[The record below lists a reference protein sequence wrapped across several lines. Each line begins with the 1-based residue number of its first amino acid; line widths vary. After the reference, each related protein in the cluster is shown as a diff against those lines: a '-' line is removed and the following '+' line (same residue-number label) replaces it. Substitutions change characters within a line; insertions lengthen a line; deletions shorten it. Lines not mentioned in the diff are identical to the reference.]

1 MGIALIALTSL
12 SQPVKALTQFLGG
25 PARHRSLPLP
35 QTADAAR
42 PAAAAPATA
51 APDATQPPA
60 SQHAAGQLPAW
71 TAAAT
76 ATAAAGIAVA
86 LATSTGALKP
96 YVVPRPSR
104 RRLAGGIKRP
114 SAAPASSVMPADAA
128 PAPAPRPAA
137 MPWMNAPAALAFA
150 APAANADRFH
160 PAGTSVAADA
170 ASKARSAAPRP
181 LLRVLRR
188 VQVGDPA
195 RLVISGRMADVCAEL
210 DRLAASE
217 ARLAL

>member
-25 PARHRSLPLP
+25 PARHKSLPPP
-35 QTADAAR
+35 QTTDAAR
-42 PAAAAPATA
+42 PSPAASSTA

-60 SQHAAGQLPAW
+60 SQNASGQFPAW

-76 ATAAAGIAVA
+76 AAAGTAMA

-96 YVVPRPSR
+96 YGVPRPSR

-114 SAAPASSVMPADAA
+114 SAVPTASVMPADAA

-160 PAGTSVAADA
+160 PAGASVSADA
-170 ASKARSAAPRP
+170 ASKARSEAPRP

-217 ARLAL
+217 ARLLAL

>member
-25 PARHRSLPLP
+25 PARHKSLPQP
-35 QTADAAR
+35 QTTDAAR
-42 PAAAAPATA
+42 PAASATA
-51 APDATQPPA
+51 APDLTQPPA
-60 SQHAAGQLPAW
+60 SQHAAGQFPAW

-76 ATAAAGIAVA
+76 AAAGTAMA

-96 YVVPRPSR
+96 YGVPRPSR

-114 SAAPASSVMPADAA
+114 SAVPTASVMPADAS

-150 APAANADRFH
+150 APAANADRF
-160 PAGTSVAADA
+160 ASVSADA
-170 ASKARSAAPRP
+170 ASKARSEAPRP

-217 ARLAL
+217 ARLLAL

>member
-25 PARHRSLPLP
+25 PARHKSLPLP
-35 QTADAAR
+35 QTTDAAR
-42 PAAAAPATA
+42 PTASASATA

-71 TAAAT
+71 TAT
-76 ATAAAGIAVA
+76 ATAAAGTAVA

-114 SAAPASSVMPADAA
+114 SAASTASVMPADAA
-128 PAPAPRPAA
+128 PATAPRPAA

-160 PAGTSVAADA
+160 PAAASVSADA

>member
-25 PARHRSLPLP
+25 PARHKSLLP
-35 QTADAAR
+35 PQAADAEKSSA
-42 PAAAAPATA
+42 PASTAAAPGDPQRHAS
-51 APDATQPPA
+51 PP
-60 SQHAAGQLPAW
+60 AAGQFPAW

-76 ATAAAGIAVA
+76 AAAGTAVA
-86 LATSTGALKP
+86 LAKPTGALKP
-96 YVVPRPSR
+96 FGVPRPSK
-104 RRLAGGIKRP
+104 RRLAGSMRASP
-114 SAAPASSVMPADAA
+114 AASATAVVTPADAA
-128 PAPAPRPAA
+128 PAPAPRPAV
-137 MPWMNAPAALAFA
+137 MPWANPPAALAFA

-160 PAGTSVAADA
+160 AAGTPMRADA
-170 ASKARSAAPRP
+170 PSPARNAAPRP

-195 RLVISGRMADVCAEL
+195 RLVISGRMSDVCAEL